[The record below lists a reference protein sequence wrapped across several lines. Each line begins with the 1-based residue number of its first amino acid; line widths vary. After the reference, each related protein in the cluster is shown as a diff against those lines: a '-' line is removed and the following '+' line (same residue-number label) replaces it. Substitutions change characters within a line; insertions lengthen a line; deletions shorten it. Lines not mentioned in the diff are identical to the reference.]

1 MFVGDRVG
9 DLLQHERLAG
19 LGRRDDEAA
28 LALADRGD
36 EVDDAGRE
44 LLGLGLEAQA
54 LLRVERGQLA
64 ELDAVRGLL
73 DGQAVDRVDL
83 DDRVVLLA
91 AALLLALARLADG
104 ADDGVALA
112 QVVLLDLA
120 ERDVD
125 VVVPGR

>member
-1 MFVGDRVG
+1 DRVG
-9 DLLQHERLAG
+9 DGLKNERLAR

-28 LALADRGD
+28 LALADRRH

-44 LLGLGLEAQA
+44 LLRLGLEAQA
-54 LLRVERGQLA
+54 LARVERGQLA
-64 ELDAVRGLL
+64 ELDALARLL
-73 DGQAVDRVDL
+73 DGEAVDRVDL

-91 AALLLALARLADG
+91 AALVVAIARLADG

-125 VVVPGR
+125 V